1 MGSRLGAFSVRSLQN
16 AAMKDGLMS
25 QGFSERI
32 ASEIDAEVQQVL
44 ADAAERARS
53 VLLAQRAV
61 LDAVAKAL
69 MEAET
74 LEGDVLDAL
83 LLAVGGAEPA
93 TTAVST

>member
-44 ADAAERARS
+44 AAERARS